1 VDRGAVPRASTI
13 PTKGRHDMSAA
24 TEILLE
30 DIKNTSEALSTA
42 QNAGDTAEVNRL
54 TNVLKELKA
63 RFTKANEVLNENRSV
78 LKG

>member
-1 VDRGAVPRASTI
+1 
-13 PTKGRHDMSAA
+13 MSAA